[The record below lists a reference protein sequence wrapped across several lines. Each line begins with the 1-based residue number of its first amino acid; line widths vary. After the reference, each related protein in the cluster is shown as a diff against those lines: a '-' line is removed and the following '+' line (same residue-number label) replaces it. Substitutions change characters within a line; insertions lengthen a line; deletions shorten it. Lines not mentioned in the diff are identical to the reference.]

1 MEKELPADH
10 EESCTQLYSELGL
23 GSQEVRR
30 VVCQEEMELERAPL
44 MLVGCLWRIF
54 LAMFCRV

>member
-10 EESCTQLYSELGL
+10 EENCTQLYSELGQ

-30 VVCQEEMELERAPL
+30 VVWVCQEEMGLERAPL
-44 MLVGCLWRIF
+44 MVLGF
-54 LAMFCRV
+54 F